1 MSTVIYIDILICML
15 IVNVYK
21 GSWKKKYTQADVVKA
36 TGLSA
41 VTVNKMF
48 NSTPHDFKFSSVEK
62 VAKFLGCKALDILV
76 EVPDEE

>member
-1 MSTVIYIDILICML
+1 ML

-48 NSTPHDFKFSSVEK
+48 NSIPNDFKFSSVEK
-62 VAKFLGCKALDILV
+62 VAEFLGCKALDILV
-76 EVPDEE
+76 EVPEKR